1 MKEVKRQQY
10 SRLTAKSGTKIRTW
24 NIVRKDRKNT
34 FYQMPSFLI
43 NSEKVKG
50 PGKLLMLSVVPF

>member
-1 MKEVKRQQY
+1 
-10 SRLTAKSGTKIRTW
+10 
-24 NIVRKDRKNT
+24 
-34 FYQMPSFLI
+34 MPSFLI